1 MRKPPLLRTALACFV
16 LAAVTLLLWRSADMQ
31 AATQTDNWCPE
42 LGEIESSKVI
52 LWGTYDLTR
61 YVLSDAGI
69 ALVQGFDTSNYVQA
83 YYGDPATDA
92 DDQWLGAPRDLEE
105 QPYLYLKVQTSEGE
119 REIGFTA
126 SPSEPNVLLG
136 MALLSREVSGTGD
149 QRGMHDICAV
159 FVTDRASVD
168 ALWDERVVVVKP
180 Q

>member
-42 LGEIESSKVI
+42 LGEIESSSIYLSGV
-52 LWGTYDLTR
+52 WDLTR
-61 YVLSDAGI
+61 YVLSDDGLAR
-69 ALVQGFDTSNYVQA
+69 LQGFDTSNYVQA
-83 YYGDPATDA
+83 YYGDPNTDT
-92 DDQWLGAPRDLEE
+92 DDQWLGSPRDLER
-105 QPYLYLKVQTSEGE
+105 YMGLTLHTDRGDRWLAFADS
-119 REIGFTA
+119 A
-126 SPSEPNVLLG
+126 SDPDVLLG
-136 MALLSREVSGTGD
+136 MALLSRTVSGTGD